1 MCVCNL
7 HGYGYGY
14 GWGRCIY
21 GYRIYYS
28 IMVDVTHDAARHARE
43 PESSWVKKRRHR
55 ANRTT
60 GVHQLNEPFSNCSA
74 DDDDDDGSAGSWH
87 FYLYLLPGPPTRS
100 LALPSSP
107 TLRAARHV
115 SRSPADCRLRLY
127 GSTALWEYGSSADR
141 QKCQGRRQTWI

>member
-1 MCVCNL
+1 MCL
-7 HGYGYGY
+7 QFA
-14 GWGRCIY
+14 
-21 GYRIYYS
+21 RIWIRIRVRAVYIWIPNILFYNGGCH
-28 IMVDVTHDAARHARE
+28 TRRGQARTRAGIE
-43 PESSWVKKRRHR
+43 LSEKRRHR

-141 QKCQGRRQTWI
+141 QKCQGRRQT